1 MLKKDDYF
9 TAGQLASLY
18 GIPKQTLLYYDK
30 NELLSPAFIHD
41 NGYRYYSVSQY
52 LTLEIILN
60 MRKLNISISDIKD
73 YLENRSLDKFE
84 QILRIKEKECDSI
97 IDEMKKTKNSLALS
111 LQSITKIRKPRLEQ
125 IELTF
130 QEAKPLLLSQPLS
143 QTKSVHDRIKILAHH
158 NQTTFSKKHFKEFS
172 TGWIIAKNDFTNQK
186 FNHSIQYFT
195 PVPGSFPP
203 KRCYLRPEGLYL
215 SINFQGTYYK
225 KAAKVYDKITH
236 FLTLNQMSITSDI
249 YVLPLKNHW
258 LTEDTTSY
266 INQISFQVEY
276 IND

>member
-97 IDEMKKTKNSLALS
+97 IDEMKKTKN
-111 LQSITKIRKPRLEQ
+111 I
-125 IELTF
+125 
-130 QEAKPLLLSQPLS
+130 LL
-143 QTKSVHDRIKILAHH
+143 ILY
-158 NQTTFSKKHFKEFS
+158 
-172 TGWIIAKNDFTNQK
+172 I
-186 FNHSIQYFT
+186 
-195 PVPGSFPP
+195 
-203 KRCYLRPEGLYL
+203 L
-215 SINFQGTYYK
+215 
-225 KAAKVYDKITH
+225 
-236 FLTLNQMSITSDI
+236 FL
-249 YVLPLKNHW
+249 
-258 LTEDTTSY
+258 
-266 INQISFQVEY
+266 
-276 IND
+276 